1 MINKINSMSNILKLT
16 GAAFVAILLVACG
29 ASTKEE
35 KGALADKKAE
45 LQKLKGEQTKAGE
58 KIRALEEEIAKL
70 DTNAV
75 SKAKLV
81 SVTPLNQQNFTHYID
96 LRGQIDAED
105 ISYVSP
111 RGLGGQIK
119 ELHVKQG
126 DVVRKGQ
133 LLIRLDDILAR
144 QGLNAAKQ
152 QLEGVK
158 TQLALAKDLHK
169 RQQNLWSQGIGTE
182 VQLLN
187 AKNNVDALEN
197 QVKLAEENIKM
208 SQEQVNQTN
217 VYSDVN
223 GVADVVTLK
232 VGELFS
238 PQTAGLGGGQIRIVN
253 NSRLKAVVQVPENY
267 LASVKKGVPVVVE
280 VTDLNKTYNSTISFV
295 GQSIDANSRAVTAE
309 AKIPSDA
316 ALKPNQL
323 ATIKIKDYAANN
335 TIVIPM
341 TTIQNDEKGK
351 YVFVM
356 ITENGKQI
364 ARKKSINVG
373 SIYGEMIEVK
383 SGLQAGDQLISQG
396 YQSIYDGQQ
405 VTTQG

>member
-1 MINKINSMSNILKLT
+1 MSNILKLT
-16 GAAFVAILLVACG
+16 GAALIATALIACG
-29 ASTKEE
+29 PSQKEE
-35 KGALADKKAE
+35 KGTLTDKKAQ
-45 LQKLKGEQTKAGE
+45 LQKLKGEMTKVNDQ
-58 KIRALEEEIAKL
+58 IRTLEDEIAKL

-111 RGLGGQIK
+111 RGMGGQVK

-133 LLIRLDDILAR
+133 LLIRLDDALAK
-144 QGLNAAKQ
+144 QGLTSARQ
-152 QLEGVK
+152 QLEGIK
-158 TQLALAKDLHK
+158 TQLSLARDLFK
-169 RQQNLWSQGIGTE
+169 RQQNLWNQGIGTE

-197 QVKLAEENIKM
+197 QVKLGEEGVKTA
-208 SQEQVNQTN
+208 QEQLSQTN

-223 GVADVVTLK
+223 GVADIVNLK

-238 PQTAGLGGGQIRIVN
+238 PATAAVAGGQIRIVN
-253 NSRLKAVVQVPENY
+253 NTRLKAVVQVPENY
-267 LASVKKGVPVVVE
+267 LASVKKGVQVVVE
-280 VTDLNKTYNSTISFV
+280 VSDLNKSFNSVISFV
-295 GQSIDANSRAVTAE
+295 GQSIDANSRAITAE
-309 AKIPSDA
+309 AKIPSDP
-316 ALKPNQL
+316 ALRPNQL
-323 ATIKIKDYAANN
+323 ATIKIRDYAASN

-341 TTIQNDEKGK
+341 TTIQNDENGK

-356 ITENGKQI
+356 VNEKGKQI
-364 ARKKSINVG
+364 ARKKQIMVG
-373 SIYGEMIEVK
+373 SIYGEQIEVK

>member
-16 GAAFVAILLVACG
+16 GATFIAILLIACG
-29 ASTKEE
+29 GSQKEG
-35 KGALADKKAE
+35 KGTLADKQVE
-45 LQKLKGEQTKAGE
+45 LSKLKGEQTKVTE
-58 KIRALEEEIAKL
+58 QIRKLEDEIAKL
-70 DTNAV
+70 DSNAV

-81 SVTPLNQQNFTHYID
+81 TVTPLNQQNFTHYID

-105 ISYVSP
+105 ISYISP
-111 RGLGGQIK
+111 RGMGGQVK

-133 LLIRLDDILAR
+133 LLLKLDDVLAR
-144 QGLNAAKQ
+144 QQLSSAKQ

-158 TQLALAKDLHK
+158 TQLSLAKDLYK

-187 AKNNVDALEN
+187 SKNNVDALEN
-197 QVKLAEENIKM
+197 QVKLAEEGIRM
-208 SQEQVNQTN
+208 AQEQVNQTS

-223 GVADVVTLK
+223 GVADVVTLR

-238 PQTAGLGGGQIRIVN
+238 PATAGIGGGQIRIVN

-280 VTDLNKTYNSTISFV
+280 VNDLNKTYNTTISFV
-295 GQSIDANSRAVTAE
+295 GQSIDANSRAITAE
-309 AKIPSDA
+309 AKIPTDP

-341 TTIQNDEKGK
+341 ITIQNDEKGK

-356 ITENGKQI
+356 VTEGGKQI

-383 SGLQAGDQLISQG
+383 AGLQAGDQLISQG
-396 YQSIYDGQQ
+396 YQSLFDGQE
-405 VTTQG
+405 VSTKG

>member
-16 GAAFVAILLVACG
+16 GATFIAILLIACG
-29 ASTKEE
+29 GSQKEG
-35 KGALADKKAE
+35 KGTLADKQVE
-45 LQKLKGEQTKAGE
+45 LSKLKGEQTKVTE
-58 KIRALEEEIAKL
+58 QIRKLEDEIAKL
-70 DTNAV
+70 DSNAV

-81 SVTPLNQQNFTHYID
+81 TVTPLDQQNFTHYID

-105 ISYVSP
+105 ISYISP
-111 RGLGGQIK
+111 RGMGGQVK

-126 DVVRKGQ
+126 DAVRKGQ
-133 LLIRLDDILAR
+133 LLLKLDDVLAR
-144 QGLNAAKQ
+144 QQLSSAKQ

-158 TQLALAKDLHK
+158 TQLSLAKDLYK

-187 AKNNVDALEN
+187 SKNNVDALEN
-197 QVKLAEENIKM
+197 QVKLAEEGIRM
-208 SQEQVNQTN
+208 AQEQVNQTS

-223 GVADVVTLK
+223 GVADVVTLR

-238 PQTAGLGGGQIRIVN
+238 PATAGIGGGQIRIVN

-280 VTDLNKTYNSTISFV
+280 VNDLNKTYNTTISFV
-295 GQSIDANSRAVTAE
+295 GQSIDANSRAITAE
-309 AKIPSDA
+309 AKIPTDP

-341 TTIQNDEKGK
+341 ITIQNDEKGK

-356 ITENGKQI
+356 VTEGGKQI

-383 SGLQAGDQLISQG
+383 AGLQAGDQLISQG
-396 YQSIYDGQQ
+396 YQSLFDGQE
-405 VTTQG
+405 VSTKG

>member
-16 GAAFVAILLVACG
+16 GATFIAILLIACG
-29 ASTKEE
+29 GSQKEG
-35 KGALADKKAE
+35 KGTLADKQVE
-45 LQKLKGEQTKAGE
+45 LSKLKGEQTKVTE
-58 KIRALEEEIAKL
+58 QIRKLEDEIAKL
-70 DTNAV
+70 DSNAV

-81 SVTPLNQQNFTHYID
+81 TVTPLNQQNFTHYID

-105 ISYVSP
+105 ISYISP
-111 RGLGGQIK
+111 RGMGGQVK

-126 DVVRKGQ
+126 DAVRKGQ
-133 LLIRLDDILAR
+133 LLLKLDDVLAR
-144 QGLNAAKQ
+144 QQLSSAKQ

-158 TQLALAKDLHK
+158 TQLSLAKDLYK

-187 AKNNVDALEN
+187 SKNNVDALEN
-197 QVKLAEENIKM
+197 QVKLAEEGIRM
-208 SQEQVNQTN
+208 AQEQVNQTS

-223 GVADVVTLK
+223 GVADVVTLR

-238 PQTAGLGGGQIRIVN
+238 PATAGIGGGQIRIVN

-280 VTDLNKTYNSTISFV
+280 VNDLNKTYNTTISFV
-295 GQSIDANSRAVTAE
+295 GQSIDANSRAITAE
-309 AKIPSDA
+309 AKIPTDP

-341 TTIQNDEKGK
+341 ITIQNDEKGK

-356 ITENGKQI
+356 VTEGGKQI

-383 SGLQAGDQLISQG
+383 AGLQAGDQLISQG
-396 YQSIYDGQQ
+396 YQSLFDGQE
-405 VTTQG
+405 VSTKG